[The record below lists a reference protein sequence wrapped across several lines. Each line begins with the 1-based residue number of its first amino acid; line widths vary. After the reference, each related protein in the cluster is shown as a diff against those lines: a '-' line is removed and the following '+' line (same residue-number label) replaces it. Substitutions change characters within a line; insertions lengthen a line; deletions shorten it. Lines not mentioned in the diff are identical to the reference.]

1 MHQEEV
7 TTLTPYYVRQYHKLS
22 LGSLYVAS
30 DIICDLYQS
39 GGDLVYYHQPLIVFP
54 TIWQHYS
61 ELIRL
66 ILAAAYY
73 RRSKYSTCLSINLKY
88 Q

>member
-1 MHQEEV
+1 MLRE
-7 TTLTPYYVRQYHKLS
+7 TLSVISTSLVEIWCITINHCLS
-22 LGSLYVAS
+22 
-30 DIICDLYQS
+30 
-39 GGDLVYYHQPLIVFP
+39 FP

-73 RRSKYSTCLSINLKY
+73 CRSKYSSCLSINRKY
-88 Q
+88 K